1 MSATRSFRL
10 GYSII
15 TWGGTPDLDQALGAI
30 AGAGWEGAE
39 FTGTSLES
47 TAYTECADR
56 GVSRVSLR
64 RKK

>member
-30 AGAGWEGAE
+30 VGAGWEGAE
-39 FTGTSLES
+39 FTGTSLEWLGTRAICGPYS
-47 TAYTECADR
+47 SATNFP
-56 GVSRVSLR
+56 
-64 RKK
+64 